1 MLKLTGFDDCLVGRI
16 EQFGRPPVAAY
27 CVDRIIDKMVT
38 EWGLT
43 EDEAWEYHEYNPVAA
58 YGLADQHHVDHRLY
72 HFFCDTQNLHPTAL

>member
-16 EQFGRPPVAAY
+16 EQFGREPVAAY

-43 EDEAWEYHEYNPVAA
+43 ADEAWEYHEYNQLGAYAGEGTPV
-58 YGLADQHHVDHRLY
+58 YLHSCDIDQLEEYAD
-72 HFFCDTQNLHPTAL
+72 A